1 VTNDPDFRELV
12 GDEGAPEELDR
23 LQRVHEMIVAAGP
36 PPELSPAY
44 EHAPKVEESKVY
56 EFKRRRPTAV
66 FAVAAAVA
74 AAVFAIGYAV
84 GNRGNSFASAAEV
97 PMHGLGAQRAASAS
111 IRVGKHDTG
120 GNYPLEM
127 SVKGLPDLPKGG
139 WYELL
144 LSKKGKPTLPCGDFA
159 VDGGTTNVRMSV
171 PYDLTELHKAKLYDG
186 WVVVRHVPKKKAAP
200 IVMTTA

>member
-12 GDEGAPEELDR
+12 GDDGAPEELDR
-23 LQRVHEMIVAAGP
+23 LQQVHDLIVAAGP

-44 EHAPKVEESKVY
+44 EHAPKIEESKVY

-66 FAVAAAVA
+66 FAIAIAAA
-74 AAVFAIGYAV
+74 AAVFAIGYGV

-97 PMHGLGAQRAASAS
+97 PMHGLGAQAAATANIS
-111 IRVGKHDTG
+111 VGKHDTG

-127 SVKGLPDLPKGG
+127 SVKGLPHLPKGG

-144 LSKKGKPTLPCGDFA
+144 LSKKGRPTLPCGDFA

-186 WVVVRHVPKKKAAP
+186 WVVIRHAP
-200 IVMTTA
+200 GTKSAPVVMTT